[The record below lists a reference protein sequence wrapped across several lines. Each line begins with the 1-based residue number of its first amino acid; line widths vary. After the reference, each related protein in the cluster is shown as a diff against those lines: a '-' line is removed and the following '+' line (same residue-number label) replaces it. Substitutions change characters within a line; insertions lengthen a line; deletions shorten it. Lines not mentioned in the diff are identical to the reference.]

1 MNDFKWI
8 KVIETT
14 EHTTMW
20 EIIMSVFLG
29 IGLAAACGFRIFL
42 PMFLAS
48 LASYFAPDMIPMG
61 ETFAWVGSI
70 PAMIT
75 FGAATALEI
84 FAYYI
89 PWFDNL
95 LDTIAVPLAT
105 IAGSVVAIAMIGDV
119 DAWIRWPLAIIAGG
133 GAAGIIKGGAAATRA
148 TSSIATAGIGN
159 PIVSTAE
166 TGGSILLSVLSIIGG
181 AIMAII
187 VILIVL
193 GLVYTSFK
201 LFFKRLFKKS
211 KPLVEV
217 PT

>member
-1 MNDFKWI
+1 LNDLRCI
-8 KVIETT
+8 TVIEIT
-14 EHTTMW
+14 ELTVMW

-48 LASYFAPDMIPMG
+48 VASYFAPDMIPLG
-61 ETFAWVGSI
+61 ESFGWVGSI

-75 FGAATALEI
+75 FGAATLIEI

-105 IAGSVVAIAMIGDV
+105 IAGSVVAISMIGDV

-133 GAAGIIKGGAAATRA
+133 GAAGIIKGGSAAVRA
-148 TSSIATAGIGN
+148 TSSITTAGIGN
-159 PIVSTAE
+159 PLVATAE
-166 TGGSILLSVLSIIGG
+166 TGGSILLSALSIIGG
-181 AIMAII
+181 AIMAIL

-201 LFFKRLFKKS
+201 LFFKRLFT
-211 KPLVEV
+211 KPKPVVEIQ
-217 PT
+217 T